1 MSSRKAPDQGWRAAA
16 SGKAAVV
23 RNGGCGQGDGRR
35 GPVAKC
41 CGHRW
46 LQVLPQPVELSPL
59 LRGPATLVVVPGVD
73 DDLPGRGGGR
83 RGGAGGGGGEHR
95 GRGAGGVTQRW

>member
-35 GPVAKC
+35 GPVATC

-59 LRGPATLVVVPGVD
+59 LRGPATLVVVAGGD
-73 DDLPGRGGGR
+73 GGLPCRGGGGRGGGAWVGGEPRR
-83 RGGAGGGGGEHR
+83 RGD
-95 GRGAGGVTQRW
+95 GRSTHGM